1 MGSIPPHEV
10 LISFKS
16 YRKGIDLFVESI
28 TICSSSWSEIEE
40 LFMEELGVRV
50 VGDKRIVD
58 DMYIHFLVVDP
69 KRFVMYRLKYGV

>member
-1 MGSIPPHEV
+1 MDSTPPHEV

-40 LFMEELGVRV
+40 LFMEELGIRV
-50 VGDKRIVD
+50 ADNKRIVD

-69 KRFVMYRLKYGV
+69 KRFVMYRLKYGI

>member
-1 MGSIPPHEV
+1 MDSTPPHEV

-28 TICSSSWSEIEE
+28 TICSSSWSEVEE
-40 LFMEELGVRV
+40 LFMEELGIRV

>member
-1 MGSIPPHEV
+1 MDSTPPHEV

-40 LFMEELGVRV
+40 LFMEELGIRV